1 MADGQGAGPGRSPP
15 CRVGGG
21 GGTTP
26 APPPVSPAASDEAD
40 KLPAARASARRAV
53 LQTVSSL
60 APPLPS
66 YAHQWRASEDDRHPC
81 IPDSPSPVPCNG
93 PVQVHACP
101 LSLMH
106 LTRGLV
112 GVGWEM
118 HWRSGHACASDEIS
132 PSRERV
138 ALPLAPCSCWGARRW
153 GFRAMRSRE
162 GGAGSADVL
171 AIRTHNPR
179 RFAVAPPRR
188 AWGSTRSST
197 FAELPAEVQAG
208 AVVVLARHVRDEELH
223 ELHAPRL

>member
-1 MADGQGAGPGRSPP
+1 
-15 CRVGGG
+15 
-21 GGTTP
+21 
-26 APPPVSPAASDEAD
+26 
-40 KLPAARASARRAV
+40 
-53 LQTVSSL
+53 
-60 APPLPS
+60 
-66 YAHQWRASEDDRHPC
+66 
-81 IPDSPSPVPCNG
+81 
-93 PVQVHACP
+93 
-101 LSLMH
+101 
-106 LTRGLV
+106 
-112 GVGWEM
+112 M
-118 HWRSGHACASDEIS
+118 HWRSGHACASDEIP

-208 AVVVLARHVRDEELH
+208 AVVALARHVRDGELH
-223 ELHAPRL
+223 ELHMLQLRALARRAVAERRRHAARRTRVGERVVRDIDFSRERPLFAKTSNACACFAIFFR